1 MENQE
6 SAGIFVICKICLFTF
21 RPGRIDS
28 FSVGTSLT
36 PLSSNLYSK
45 AYGDSYLILH
55 CKIKVIVIE
64 ILSLRQITAQ

>member
-6 SAGIFVICKICLFTF
+6 TAGIFVICKIRLFTF
-21 RPGRIDS
+21 RLGQIDS
-28 FSVGTSLT
+28 FSTNTSLT

-55 CKIKVIVIE
+55 CKM
-64 ILSLRQITAQ
+64 R